1 MFICGQTLSTSLICD
16 TIIFIKWCIIL
27 FVYYIANIQI
37 NLILIVFNKCIGD
50 EIMIFNEEDI
60 NKYIVKWQDTLRL
73 RDWDIKHEIVNTEWR
88 KTGDIKIDADDKK
101 VILLI
106 NNYNPKQTNLEALI
120 IHELLHLKLWGMDQM
135 IEGLIYSVFGQDEN
149 DPKLNFAYSQ
159 FMTLLEST
167 VEDLSKSF
175 VKLGAEDKEISFGRV
190 QKQVDKELGRG

>member
-1 MFICGQTLSTSLICD
+1 MKFD
-16 TIIFIKWCIIL
+16 
-27 FVYYIANIQI
+27 
-37 NLILIVFNKCIGD
+37 
-50 EIMIFNEEDI
+50 EEDI
-60 NKYIVKWQDTLRL
+60 EKYIIKWQDTLRL

-101 VILLI
+101 AILLI

-135 IEGLIYSVFGQDEN
+135 IEGLIYSVFGQDES
-149 DPKLNFAYSQ
+149 DPKFNFAYSQ

-190 QKQVDKELGRG
+190 QKQVDKELRSYK